1 MKAQR
6 LQLEFAPNARR
17 VPWLGGAMLV
27 ASVVVLA
34 LGVAQLATAV
44 ASNARQA
51 DTLAALEA
59 RQQAVTGAARTLT
72 PDPGEVA
79 LTHAVRRVTQNLA
92 TPWADLLE
100 SLESAPAQSVAIL
113 SIEPS
118 VSKRSVRLTAEARNS
133 QEMLIYLSALQRD
146 TRLSAVVLVSHLVQ
160 VQSPGSPVRFQI
172 NANWG
177 APQ

>member
-34 LGVAQLATAV
+34 LGAAQLATAV

-59 RQQAVTGAARTLT
+59 RQEVATGAARTL
-72 PDPGEVA
+72 PPEPGEVA
-79 LTHAVRRVTQNLA
+79 RTRAVRRVTQNLA

-133 QEMLIYLSALQRD
+133 QEMLNYLSALQRD